1 MLHRSSANT
10 DHFNKLN
17 KALTHFV
24 TLTAE
29 QAIALRETAM
39 HRRYEKDHCFVRQG
53 EICHQVGFLVQG
65 VFRVFHLHADK
76 EISNFFNTETRNP
89 FVSSFASLLGNA
101 PSKET
106 VVALE
111 DSDLLVIEKK
121 DLLKLYDRYHTFE
134 RLGRLM
140 AEYNYLLA
148 LQRIEQL
155 QYLPAAARY
164 QDFLKTY
171 PNLINRIPHHY
182 VASYL
187 GVTPESLSR
196 IRNKRGR

>member
-1 MLHRSSANT
+1 MPHHASDST
-10 DHFNKLN
+10 GHFNKLN
-17 KALTHFV
+17 KALARFV
-24 TLTAE
+24 SLTAE
-29 QAIALRETAM
+29 QADALRETATL
-39 HRRYEKDHCFVRQG
+39 RRYEKNDCFVRQG
-53 EICHQVGFLVQG
+53 EICHQVGFLIQG

-76 EISNFFNTETRNP
+76 EISNYFNTENRNP
-89 FVSSFASLLGNA
+89 FVSSFASFLGDVQ
-101 PSKET
+101 SKET

-111 DSDLLVIEKK
+111 DSDMLVVDKK

-155 QYLPAAARY
+155 QYNPAAARY

-187 GVTPESLSR
+187 GITPESLSR
-196 IRNKRGR
+196 IRNEREH